1 LLAQRIASAAIGVP
15 IIVLLIYVGGVWYV
29 AVVAAALAVA
39 AAEYQHA
46 RRPWLDPVCVLA
58 ALIAGGIA
66 VGAHGDRIVWLAWLG
81 AALVVMP
88 VAALLSPVE
97 GDDAVIDVFWTLG
110 GVTYVGFLG
119 GFIVLLR
126 DLDPDG
132 RSWVYL
138 AVLSTF
144 AVDTGSYFVGR
155 AIGRRPLA
163 PTISPKK
170 TVEGFLGG
178 YACGFAAVLA
188 LNTAFDL
195 GVDVPRIVLLGVL
208 LPPLAAAG
216 DLGESAVKRALGIKD
231 ASGLIPGHG
240 GVLDRLDSIL
250 FTVTLVYL
258 FTQWAL

>member
-1 LLAQRIASAAIGVP
+1 MLAQRVASAAIGVP
-15 IIVLLIYVGGVWYV
+15 LIIVLIYAGGAVYV

-46 RRPWLDPVCVLA
+46 RRPWLDPVCLLA

-66 VGAHGDRIVWLAWLG
+66 VGAHSERVVWLAWLG

-88 VAALLSPVE
+88 IAALLNPVE
-97 GDDAVIDVFWTLG
+97 DEDTVIDVFWTLG

-155 AIGRRPLA
+155 TIGRRPLA
-163 PTISPKK
+163 PTISPHK

-178 YACGFAAVLA
+178 YACGFAVVLA
-188 LNTAFDL
+188 LNAVFDL
-195 GVDVPRIVLLGVL
+195 GVDPGRIALLGGL
-208 LPPLAAAG
+208 LPPVAAAG

-231 ASGLIPGHG
+231 ASSLIPGHG

-250 FTVTLVYL
+250 FTFTLVYL
-258 FTQWAL
+258 FTQWVL